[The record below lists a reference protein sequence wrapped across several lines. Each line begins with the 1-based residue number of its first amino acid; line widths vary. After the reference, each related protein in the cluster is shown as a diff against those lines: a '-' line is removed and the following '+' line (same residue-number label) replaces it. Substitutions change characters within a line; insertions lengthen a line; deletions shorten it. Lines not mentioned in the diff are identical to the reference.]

1 MRIRKLKIHNYRSIK
16 DVDIDVPNMLVLL
29 GPNNHGKSNIL
40 GALEFALSTS
50 ARPVQDDLCAFRE
63 PDTRELWVEI
73 KFAELTAQEQKT
85 FQKYL
90 LTDKTVHI
98 RKTATFDDAGNVI
111 VGYRGYVQE
120 PDEWWLKESA
130 YERLK
135 TRDMIEAEA
144 QKVPELRNIL
154 EGGGKITKQRIQ
166 EFQEA
171 FIRDH
176 ADQLTFSETLEEG
189 PLLGAKNVGGGVLP
203 EFYLVPAVRDLS
215 DEIRVRGTAVFGRLL
230 QRAVQEM
237 TERDSRFVD
246 LRNRMQQLIS
256 ELNDRTQRPGEQPSQ
271 LAQLEAL
278 LASELTTW
286 GVGVSIQV
294 TPPEIEKILELGT
307 ELHLDDGLRTL
318 AERKGHGLQRA
329 VIFALL
335 RAWAKVLRLTGA
347 ATPEVPE
354 AARKASESCYFAIEE
369 PELFLHPH
377 AQRQLAAA
385 LVDLSSAAE
394 HQVFVCT
401 HSTHFVDLDR
411 YQSIAICRK
420 LGPREGT
427 EVLQCSEEL
436 FEGKDAEDQKNRF
449 HMARWINPDRGEL
462 FFAKKVILVEG
473 ETEKVVLPY
482 VAKSLGCLDP
492 DVSVIDC
499 GSKFNLWLYIKV
511 LNAFRIPYCVVH
523 DEDPV
528 PDPVPADWSENKV
541 AQRRRLFGENERI
554 RAEVDASIG
563 SVEVLKPD
571 FEGVAGVS
579 RTQGEKKG
587 KAIAALQHFDGMN
600 PEEFPKPLCDLIK
613 RAYSTDVEKVTRE
626 SNTREN

>member
-1 MRIRKLKIHNYRSIK
+1 MRIRNLKIHNYRSIK
-16 DVDIDVPNMLVLL
+16 DVEIDVPNMLVLL

-40 GALEFALSTS
+40 GALEFGLSTS
-50 ARPVQDDLCAFRE
+50 AKPVLDDLCAFRE
-63 PDTRELWVEI
+63 PDARELWVEMR
-73 KFAELTAQEQKT
+73 FAELTAQEQKT

-90 LTDKTVHI
+90 RADRTVCI
-98 RKTATFDDAGNVI
+98 RKTATFDDAGNVT
-111 VGYRGYVQE
+111 VGYGGYVQE
-120 PDEWWLKESA
+120 PEQWWLKGSA

-135 TRDMIEAEA
+135 TNEMIQAEA
-144 QKVPELRNIL
+144 QKVSVLGEIL
-154 EGGGKITKQRIQ
+154 EGGGRITKQRIQ
-166 EFQEA
+166 EFQETFVHA
-171 FIRDH
+171 H
-176 ADQLTFSETLEEG
+176 ADELTFSEVLEEG

-215 DEIRVRGTAVFGRLL
+215 DETKVRGTAVFGRLL

-237 TERDSRFVD
+237 TERDPRFVD

-271 LAQLEAL
+271 LAQLESL
-278 LASELTTW
+278 LSGELTTW

-335 RAWAKVLRLTGA
+335 RAWAKVLRVTIA
-347 ATPEVPE
+347 PDAETAET
-354 AARKASESCYFAIEE
+354 ARKASASCYFAIEE

-377 AQRQLAAA
+377 AQRQLAAT

-411 YQSIAICRK
+411 YRCIAICRK
-420 LGPREGT
+420 SSPREGT
-427 EVLQCSEEL
+427 QVRQCMQDL
-436 FEGKDAEDQKNRF
+436 FEGEDAEDRKRRF
-449 HMARWINPDRGEL
+449 HMAVWINPDRGEL

-473 ETEKVVLPY
+473 ETEKVLLPY
-482 VAKSLGCLDP
+482 LAKRLGCLDP

-499 GSKFNLWLYIKV
+499 GSKFNLRLYIAI
-511 LNAFRIPYCVVH
+511 LNAFRIPYRVVH

-528 PDPVPADWSENKV
+528 PDPVPADSNQDKV
-541 AQRRRLFGENERI
+541 DQRRRLFGENARI
-554 RAEVDASIG
+554 QAEVDASVG
-563 SVEVLKPD
+563 SVEVLTPD
-571 FEGVAGVS
+571 FEGVGGVS

-587 KAIAALQHFDGMN
+587 KAIAALEHFAAMKPG
-600 PEEFPKPLCDLIK
+600 EFPRPLCDVVQ
-613 RAYSTDVEKVTRE
+613 RAYLADIPEVAR
-626 SNTREN
+626 

>member
-1 MRIRKLKIHNYRSIK
+1 MRIRHLTIHNYRSIK
-16 DVDIDVPNMLVLL
+16 HVDIEVPNMLVLL

-40 GALEFALSTS
+40 GALEFGLSTS
-50 ARPVQDDLCAFRE
+50 AKPVRDDLCAFRE
-63 PDTRELWVEI
+63 PDEQCLWVEMT
-73 KFAELTAQEQKT
+73 FAELTPQEQKT

-90 LTDKTVHI
+90 RTDKTIRI
-98 RKTATFDDAGNVI
+98 RKTASFDDAGNVT
-111 VGYRGYVQE
+111 VGYRAYVQE
-120 PDEWWLKESA
+120 PEQWWLKESA

-135 TRDMIEAEA
+135 TKEMVEAEA
-144 QKVPELRNIL
+144 KKVPALLKIL
-154 EGGGKITKQRIQ
+154 EGGSRITKQRIQ
-166 EFQEA
+166 AFQET
-171 FIRDH
+171 FIQEHRNE
-176 ADQLTFSETLEEG
+176 LSFSEVLEEG
-189 PLLGAKNVGGGVLP
+189 PLLGAKNVGGGILP

-215 DEIRVRGTAVFGRLL
+215 DETKIRGTAFFGRLL

-237 TERDSRFVD
+237 TERDPRFVD
-246 LRNRMQQLIS
+246 LHNRMQQLIS

-271 LAQLEAL
+271 LAQLESL
-278 LASELTTW
+278 LSGELITW

-294 TPPEIEKILELGT
+294 RPPQIEKILELGT

-335 RAWAKVLRLTGA
+335 RAWAKVLRLTVATA
-347 ATPEVPE
+347 AE
-354 AARKASESCYFAIEE
+354 AAETARKASESSYFAIEE

-411 YQSIAICRK
+411 YRCIAICRK
-420 LGPREGT
+420 PGASAGT
-427 EVLQCSEEL
+427 EIRQCKQDL
-436 FEGKDAEDQKNRF
+436 FEGQDAEDRKRRL
-449 HMARWINPDRGEL
+449 HMAMWINPDRGEL

-473 ETEKVVLPY
+473 ETEKVILPY
-482 VAKSLGCLDP
+482 LAKQLGCLDS

-499 GSKFNLWLYIKV
+499 GSKYNLRLYIAI
-511 LNAFRIPYCVVH
+511 LNAFHIPYCVVH
-523 DEDPV
+523 DEDPL
-528 PDPVPADWSENKV
+528 PDAVPAEWTNEKV
-541 AQRRRLFGENERI
+541 EQCRRLFDENARI
-554 RAEVDASIG
+554 QAKVDTSLG

-579 RTQGEKKG
+579 RAQGEKKG
-587 KAIAALQHFDGMN
+587 KAIAALEHFAAME
-600 PEEFPKPLCDLIK
+600 PEEFPKPLCDAVRK
-613 RAYSTDVEKVTRE
+613 AYLANIPEVVG
-626 SNTREN
+626 